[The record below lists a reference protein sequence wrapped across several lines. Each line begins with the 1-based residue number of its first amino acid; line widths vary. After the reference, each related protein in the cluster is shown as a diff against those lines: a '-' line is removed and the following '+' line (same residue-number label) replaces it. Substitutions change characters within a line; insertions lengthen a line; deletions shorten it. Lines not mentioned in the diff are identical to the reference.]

1 MHSTAEINAVIT
13 KAKQQRA
20 DFIASKLQGS
30 TLPLA
35 VVLAAAVSIAF
46 ISFGGGSSPDPAA
59 QSPVVEVS
67 AQNG

>member
-1 MHSTAEINAVIT
+1 MHSNTEIDAIIN

-20 DFIASKLQGS
+20 DYIGSKLQGS

-46 ISFGGGSSPDPAA
+46 LSFTSGPSDDPSAHN
-59 QSPVVEVS
+59 PVVEVG
-67 AQNG
+67 AHNG

>member
-20 DFIASKLQGS
+20 DFIASKVQGGV
-30 TLPLA
+30 LPVALAA
-35 VVLAAAVSIAF
+35 VVSLALVYGTF
-46 ISFGGGSSPDPAA
+46 GSSQEQA
-59 QSPVVEVS
+59 QESPVVQVS